1 MLLKANAMRKKSR
14 RYQEAVKLVDA
25 NKTYSLKEA
34 VGILK
39 KFAPVKFNQTVG
51 LSFYLNIDPKKT
63 DQLIRGTVMLPHGSG
78 RSVRVAVFCKGEQ
91 TKEAIAAGA
100 DFVGGADLI
109 EKVGEGFLDFD
120 CAVATPEMMKDL
132 SRLGKILGPRGLMPS
147 PKTQTVTVNV
157 AQAVREI
164 KGGKIEFKVDKQAGV
179 HLAIGKISFDE
190 NQIIENASRVL
201 EALSASKPATVKGN
215 FIKSVSITCTMSPG
229 LMLAL

>member
-1 MLLKANAMRKKSR
+1 MAKKRSK
-14 RYQEAVKLVDA
+14 RYKGALKLVDA
-25 NKTYSLKEA
+25 NKSYSLEEA
-34 VGILK
+34 VGKLK
-39 KFAPVKFNQTVG
+39 KFAPVKFDQSVG
-51 LSFYLNIDPKKT
+51 LSFHLNIDPKKT
-63 DQLIRGTVMLPHGSG
+63 DQLIRGTVILPHGSG
-78 RSVRVAVFCKGEQ
+78 RKVRVAVFCKGEQ
-91 TKEAIAAGA
+91 IKEAADAGA
-100 DFVGGADLI
+100 DLVGGNDLI
-109 EKVGEGFLDFD
+109 EKVGAGFLDFD

-190 NQIIENASRVL
+190 NKIIENASRVL
-201 EALSASKPATVKGN
+201 EALAASKPATVKGN

-229 LMLAL
+229 LLLAL